1 MKSIEY
7 LKKNGVDLNKCLELF
22 GDVETYNETLK
33 GFHKS
38 IDGKLKQLD
47 AYYKEEDMPNY
58 AIFVH
63 SIKSD
68 CKYFGF
74 MKLAN
79 IAFEHEMASK
89 DADVNF
95 VKEHYKELTD
105 EANKV
110 KTIVNEYLMDEE
122 GTKNLYSDMNK
133 EEKTI
138 EPQEET
144 PPTELHESA
153 FAEINIDEL
162 PSGTVITDDEVVIV
176 DEEGTASPTVVAEA
190 AEINAITT
198 ASLEESD
205 SLSEDI
211 ILVADDSEVV
221 RIFVEKAFDSKYQIE
236 RASNGLEALEII
248 KEHEKDNK
256 IKAVLLDLNMPKLD
270 GFAVLDYMTEC
281 DLLSKMPVTIIS
293 GDSSKEAISKA
304 FTYQIVD
311 MLNKPFSEQKIRETV
326 EKTMNYNN

>member
-1 MKSIEY
+1 MKTIEY

-38 IDGKLKQLD
+38 IEGKLKQLD
-47 AYYKEEDMPNY
+47 AYYKDGDMPNY

-89 DADVNF
+89 DNDINF

-110 KTIVNEYLMDEE
+110 KTIVNEYLMDEN
-122 GTKNLYSDMNK
+122 GTANLYSDFK
-133 EEKTI
+133 EEKVEEI
-138 EPQEET
+138 VVEQQEPQ
-144 PPTELHESA
+144 HESA
-153 FAEINIDEL
+153 FAEINIAEL
-162 PSGTVITDDEVVIV
+162 PSGTGITDNEVIV
-176 DEEGTASPTVVAEA
+176 VDEDNNTVSEPELLEA
-190 AEINAITT
+190 VEINEITT
-198 ASLEESD
+198 ELNNNS
-205 SLSEDI
+205 SEI

-221 RIFVEKAFDSKYQIE
+221 RIFVEKAFKDKYEIA
-236 RASNGLEALEII
+236 RAANGLEALEII
-248 KEHEKDNK
+248 KEHENDNK

-281 DLLSKMPVTIIS
+281 DLLQKMPVTIIS
-293 GDSSKEAISKA
+293 GDSSKEAISRA

-311 MLNKPFSEQKIRETV
+311 MLNKPFSEQKIREAV
-326 EKTMNYNN
+326 EKTMNYDI

>member
-1 MKSIEY
+1 MKTIEY

-47 AYYKEEDMPNY
+47 AYYKEQDMPNY

-89 DADVNF
+89 DNDINF
-95 VKEHYKELTD
+95 VREHYKELTD

-110 KTIVNEYLMDEE
+110 KTIVNEYLMDEN
-122 GTKNLYSDMNK
+122 GTANLYADYKEPEVK
-133 EEKTI
+133 EEPTTVEVQ
-138 EPQEET
+138 EPE
-144 PPTELHESA
+144 HESA

-162 PSGTVITDDEVVIV
+162 PSGTIITDSEVVVV
-176 DEEGTASPTVVAEA
+176 DEDNNVTEEVLVEA
-190 AEINAITT
+190 VEINEITT
-198 ASLEESD
+198 NVSNTTG
-205 SLSEDI
+205 EDI

-221 RIFVEKAFDSKYQIE
+221 RIFVEKAFKDKYEIA
-236 RASNGLEALEII
+236 RAANGLEALEII

-256 IKAVLLDLNMPKLD
+256 IKAILLDLNMPKLD

-281 DLLSKMPVTIIS
+281 DLLEKMPVTIIS
-293 GDSSKEAISKA
+293 GDSSKEAISRA

-311 MLNKPFSEQKIRETV
+311 MLNKPFSEQKIREAV
-326 EKTMNYNN
+326 EKTIR

>member
-1 MKSIEY
+1 MKTIEY

-33 GFHKS
+33 GFSKS

-47 AYYKEEDMPNY
+47 AYYKDGDMPNY

-89 DADVNF
+89 DNDINF
-95 VKEHYKELTD
+95 VKEHYKELLD
-105 EANKV
+105 ESNKV
-110 KTIVNEYLMDEE
+110 KTIVNEYLMDED
-122 GTKNLYSDMNK
+122 GTKNLYADYK
-133 EEKTI
+133 EPEVVEVNE
-138 EPQEET
+138 EPE
-144 PPTELHESA
+144 HESL

-162 PSGTVITDDEVVIV
+162 PSGTVITDEEVVVV
-176 DEEGTASPTVVAEA
+176 DEDNNISNEKITLETV
-190 AEINAITT
+190 EINELTT
-198 ASLEESD
+198 NLKEKSNN
-205 SLSEDI
+205 I

-221 RIFVEKAFDSKYQIE
+221 RIFVEKAFKEKYEIA
-236 RASNGLEALEII
+236 RAANGLEALEII
-248 KEHEKDNK
+248 KEHEKDNQ
-256 IKAVLLDLNMPKLD
+256 IKAILLDLNMPKLD

-281 DLLSKMPVTIIS
+281 DLLEKMPVTVIS
-293 GDSSKEAISKA
+293 GDSSKEAISRA

-311 MLNKPFSEQKIRETV
+311 MLNKPFSEQKIREAV
-326 EKTMNYNN
+326 EKTINFN

>member
-1 MKSIEY
+1 MKTIEY

-33 GFHKS
+33 GFSKS

-47 AYYKEEDMPNY
+47 AYYKDGDMPNY

-89 DADVNF
+89 DNDINF
-95 VKEHYKELTD
+95 VKEHYKELLD
-105 EANKV
+105 ESNKV
-110 KTIVNEYLMDEE
+110 KTIVNEYLMDED
-122 GTKNLYSDMNK
+122 GTKNLYADYK
-133 EEKTI
+133 EPEVVEVNE
-138 EPQEET
+138 EPE
-144 PPTELHESA
+144 HESL

-162 PSGTVITDDEVVIV
+162 PSGTVITDEEVVVV
-176 DEEGTASPTVVAEA
+176 DEDNNISNEKITLEA
-190 AEINAITT
+190 VEINELTT
-198 ASLEESD
+198 NLKEKSNN
-205 SLSEDI
+205 I

-221 RIFVEKAFDSKYQIE
+221 RIFVEKAFKEKYEIA
-236 RASNGLEALEII
+236 RAANGLEALEII
-248 KEHEKDNK
+248 KEHEKDNQ
-256 IKAVLLDLNMPKLD
+256 IKAILLDLNMPKLD

-281 DLLSKMPVTIIS
+281 DLLEKMPVTIIS
-293 GDSSKEAISKA
+293 GDSSKEAISRA

-311 MLNKPFSEQKIRETV
+311 MLNKPFSEQKIREAV
-326 EKTMNYNN
+326 EKTINFN

>member
-1 MKSIEY
+1 MKSIDY

-89 DADVNF
+89 DSDVNF

-105 EANKV
+105 EAHKV

-122 GTKNLYSDMNK
+122 GTKNLYSDMN
-133 EEKTI
+133 T
-138 EPQEET
+138 EET
-144 PPTELHESA
+144 TSTPELHESA
-153 FAEINIDEL
+153 FAEIDIAEL
-162 PSGTVITDDEVVIV
+162 PSGTIITDQEVIV
-176 DEEGTASPTVVAEA
+176 VEDDIQSVSQNTLTEA
-190 AEINAITT
+190 AEINTITAT
-198 ASLEESD
+198 SLEEPD
-205 SLSEDI
+205 VLSEDI

-221 RIFVEKAFDSKYQIE
+221 RIFVEKAFDEKYQIE

-281 DLLSKMPVTIIS
+281 DLLTKMPVTIIS
-293 GDSSKEAISKA
+293 GDSSKEAISRA

-326 EKTMNYNN
+326 EKTMNHNN

>member
-1 MKSIEY
+1 MKTIEY

-38 IDGKLKQLD
+38 IEGKLKQLD
-47 AYYKEEDMPNY
+47 AYYKEQDMPNY
-58 AIFVH
+58 AIFIH

-89 DADVNF
+89 DNDINF
-95 VKEHYKELTD
+95 VREHYKELTD

-110 KTIVNEYLMDEE
+110 KTIVNEYLMDEN
-122 GTKNLYSDMNK
+122 GTANLYADYKEPEVK
-133 EEKTI
+133 EEPTTVEVQ
-138 EPQEET
+138 EPE
-144 PPTELHESA
+144 HESA

-162 PSGTVITDDEVVIV
+162 PSGTIITDSEVVV
-176 DEEGTASPTVVAEA
+176 LDEDNNITEEVQVEL
-190 AEINAITT
+190 AEIEINTEVTNTT
-198 ASLEESD
+198 R
-205 SLSEDI
+205 EDI

-221 RIFVEKAFDSKYQIE
+221 RIFVEKAFKDKYEIA
-236 RASNGLEALEII
+236 RAANGLEALEII

-256 IKAVLLDLNMPKLD
+256 IKAILLDLNMPKLD

-281 DLLSKMPVTIIS
+281 DLLDKMPVTIIS

-311 MLNKPFSEQKIRETV
+311 MLNKPFSEQKIREAV
-326 EKTMNYNN
+326 EKIIR